1 MAVKRRPVRN
11 KILMHLA
18 LLPFLLF
25 ALFPFYHMTL
35 TSLKTDR
42 ELYDRTA
49 APLLIRQGPTP
60 STTRSSSRRPHSSR
74 GRRTA

>member
-25 ALFPFYHMTL
+25 ALFPV
-35 TSLKTDR
+35 
-42 ELYDRTA
+42 
-49 APLLIRQGPTP
+49 
-60 STTRSSSRRPHSSR
+60 
-74 GRRTA
+74 